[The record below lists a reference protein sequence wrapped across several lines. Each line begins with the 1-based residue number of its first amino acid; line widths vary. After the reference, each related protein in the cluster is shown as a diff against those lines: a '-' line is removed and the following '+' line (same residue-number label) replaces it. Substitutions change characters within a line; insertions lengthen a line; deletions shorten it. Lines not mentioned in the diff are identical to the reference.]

1 MKFLPTHR
9 RRIPVMTEEKEKVVG
24 SVWEA
29 EFMKFLH
36 THRRRI
42 KTEETAKVVG
52 SVWGAEFIQFLAA
65 LAVCNGRFEE

>member
-1 MKFLPTHR
+1 
-9 RRIPVMTEEKEKVVG
+9 MTEEKEKVVG

-42 KTEETAKVVG
+42 KKEEKERSSRLFG
-52 SVWGAEFIQFLAA
+52 GKNLFNSMPG
-65 LAVCNGRFEE
+65 

>member
-42 KTEETAKVVG
+42 KTEEKAKIVG

-65 LAVCNGRFEE
+65 LAVCTRMI